1 MSHSCSAFC
10 IQSLLC
16 HLLMPGK
23 GAKGHIK
30 LIISVLAGN
39 IFFLVFV
46 CFFFFNPQKYLT
58 QLLFLLSLYSIMSF
72 FLIKPWEVC
81 VIRALYCILIITLT
95 A

>member
-23 GAKGHIK
+23 GAKGHMK

-46 CFFFFNPQKYLT
+46 WFFFQPSEIFNTAAFFTVP
-58 QLLFLLSLYSIMSF
+58 LFHYEF
-72 FLIKPWEVC
+72 FSHKAMGGLC
-81 VIRALYCILIITLT
+81 N
-95 A
+95 